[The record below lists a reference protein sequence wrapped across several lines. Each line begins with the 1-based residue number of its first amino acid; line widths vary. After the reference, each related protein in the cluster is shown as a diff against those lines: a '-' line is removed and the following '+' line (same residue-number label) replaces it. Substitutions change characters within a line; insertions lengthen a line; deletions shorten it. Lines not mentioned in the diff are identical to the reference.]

1 MTRRDVCPFFP
12 RREAGSAAL
21 AFRVGI
27 DSVRLIMNALLEL
40 PEIRQRVARISVED
54 YHRLGERPVELLR
67 GTIVEKMSKSPA
79 HFTTVEDL
87 REILTGQIQPGYLL
101 RTEGPLTFAESEPEP
116 DLCIVKGAKADFRK
130 SHPATAELVIEV
142 AVSSLEIDRV
152 KAHIYAE
159 AGIPEYWIVR
169 PDEKCIE
176 VYRAPSPQ
184 GYAQPVVFKSPVVLK
199 CSAVPSIQVDLAE
212 LFA

>member
-1 MTRRDVCPFFP
+1 
-12 RREAGSAAL
+12 
-21 AFRVGI
+21 
-27 DSVRLIMNALLEL
+27 MNALLEL

-87 REILTGQIQPGYLL
+87 REILTGQIQPGHLL
-101 RTEGPLTFAESEPEP
+101 RTEGPLTFSDSEPEP
-116 DLCIVKGAKADFRK
+116 DLCIVKGAKSDFRK
-130 SHPATAELVIEV
+130 THPTSAELVIEV
-142 AVSSLEIDRV
+142 AVSSLEVDRV

-169 PDEKCIE
+169 PEEKSIE
-176 VYRAPSPQ
+176 VYRTPSPQ
-184 GYAQPVVFKSPVVLK
+184 GYAVPLIFKSPAVLES
-199 CSAVPSIQVDLAE
+199 SAVRSVRVELAQ

>member
-1 MTRRDVCPFFP
+1 
-12 RREAGSAAL
+12 
-21 AFRVGI
+21 
-27 DSVRLIMNALLEL
+27 MNALLEL

-87 REILTGQIQPGYLL
+87 REILTGQIQPGHLL
-101 RTEGPLTFAESEPEP
+101 RTEGPLTFTDSEPEP

-130 SHPATAELVIEV
+130 THPST
-142 AVSSLEIDRV
+142 
-152 KAHIYAE
+152 AE

-169 PDEKCIE
+169 PEEKSIE
-176 VYRAPSPQ
+176 VYRTPSPQ
-184 GYAQPVVFKSPVVLK
+184 GYEAPIIFKFPAILESTAIPGVR
-199 CSAVPSIQVDLAE
+199 VDLGL